1 MKKNIYIALGVIFVA
16 VLVQIFLSKLAVLE
30 NLELTA
36 YDLREKASFELPF
49 LKKYVRKADKDIVIV
64 AIDDYSKKKLMEN
77 ASDGLSQ
84 LPWHRDV
91 WTDVVRFIEQG
102 EPKAVLFD
110 MVFEN
115 LNENTWNDRKFAQE
129 LRHYNNIVLGT
140 YLDNPKNKADR
151 FTSQINIEKND
162 YLPSAQPL
170 SVVNKGKTIDKS
182 ITYFENA
189 PVRDLYVDSNTIGVL
204 NKVLDRDNVVRKNR
218 PVYKLVKNGE
228 TYYLPSLA
236 FAGFLKY
243 MGEDGN
249 VYIKNNKI
257 YYKDRV
263 IPVDNQGT
271 VNINWHNA
279 GRNYTYIP
287 ISKILINSGRRKD
300 LKAEFFK
307 DKIVII
313 GKTTA
318 SGAVDLESIINPS
331 YTSPEAN
338 AVALDNYINDTIE
351 HKSIRKFVSEVPKS
365 IQFLVTL
372 LACVFVGLIG
382 WYSKKAWIGF
392 AGGILSI
399 LLYVAVS
406 FLLFAE
412 PHSRLLLPIVV
423 PVYYLI
429 IISVTVFIFKLN
441 REINEKHA
449 LLTMFEKFVSP
460 NVLNKVL
467 KNPEKLALK
476 TTKKHITVLCCDV
489 KDFSRLSERYDA
501 EKLVANLNEL
511 FKEIV
516 NIIFANNGTVD
527 KFMGDSIMG
536 YWGDLGGDL
545 DEDENHA
552 ENHAYRAVKTAL
564 EIKKRVTEMK
574 VQNVKD
580 NKIIFDVKIGINT
593 GDAILGLAGAE
604 KITSYTA
611 MGEAVST
618 ASRLESSCSSLGRDI
633 LISKSTYQET
643 KDKIIVIDVGE
654 VQAKGKFRKVEAY
667 EPIGFTKSA
676 VDENEKLK
684 CEPPTDK
691 K

>member
-16 VLVQIFLSKLAVLE
+16 VVVQIFLSNLAVFE

-49 LKKYVRKADKDIVIV
+49 FKKYVRKADKDIVIV
-64 AIDDYSKKKLMEN
+64 SIDDYSKKKLIEN
-77 ASDGLSQ
+77 ESEGLSQ

-91 WTDVVRFIEQG
+91 WTDVVKFIEQG

-129 LRHYNNIVLGT
+129 LRHYDNIVLGT
-140 YLDNPKNKADR
+140 YLDNPKIKADR
-151 FTSQINIEKND
+151 FASQINIEKND

-170 SVVNKGKTIDKS
+170 SVVSKDKTIDKN

-204 NKVLDRDNVVRKNR
+204 NKVLDRDNVIRKNR

-249 VYIKNNKI
+249 VYIKNSKI

-287 ISKILINSGRRKD
+287 ISKILINADRRKD

-318 SGAVDLESIINPS
+318 NGAVDLESIINPS

-338 AVALDNYINDTIE
+338 AVALDNYINDTIPS
-351 HKSIRKFVSEVPKS
+351 KSIRKFVSEVPKP

-392 AGGILSI
+392 TGGMLSI

-406 FLLFAE
+406 FLLFVE

-429 IISVTVFIFKLN
+429 ITSVTIFIFKLN

-449 LLTMFEKFVSP
+449 LLTMFEKYVSP
-460 NVLNKVL
+460 NVLYKVL

-489 KDFSRLSERYDA
+489 KDFSRLSERYEP

-527 KFMGDSIMG
+527 KFMGDSIMA
-536 YWGDLGGDL
+536 YWGDFGGDL
-545 DEDENHA
+545 DED

-564 EIKKRVTEMK
+564 EIKKRVTELK

-593 GDAILGLAGAE
+593 GEAILGLAGTE

-611 MGEAVST
+611 MGEAVNT

-633 LISKSTYQET
+633 LIAKSTYQET

-684 CEPPTDK
+684 MEPPADK